1 MFRATAGGSWPAI
14 PIFDKLLPGFCM
26 TSTLISHNVLMV
38 TRETA
43 ADRRYGLGRSLMPVV
58 AFLEQE
64 GWRVRYLCQQDMPES
79 DRQKRLTWLARL
91 ARLPG
96 FSGKPGRQLLLS
108 ALLER
113 LHMGWFAAQEA
124 KKENF
129 TAVHLH
135 DPWLAAGFWLA
146 LKVRRIVGVRWGL
159 TEHGFG
165 CYSHATHED
174 GLHQG
179 PAAQRWLRRAEA
191 WVLAKAYWVTAPTE
205 LALRQVARD
214 LALNR
219 TPPHWV
225 CIPHV
230 CTAMAPVSPAS
241 RAAARLKLG
250 WQADDQVVL
259 GIGRLV
265 PLKQFDLLIALCAD
279 LLPRHPGLLLQ
290 LLGEGDTHHL
300 QKIADSAG
308 FGRRLRFAVVDDVH
322 IYLQAADIYASTSST
337 ESFGLAN
344 LEAMTAGLPC
354 VCTAVGGVPEVM
366 GAGAWLLPLEHA
378 SLAFALDALLQS
390 PEERQTLA
398 QRARLHAAKKPV
410 LDTVAQ
416 AYAAIYTG

>member
-1 MFRATAGGSWPAI
+1 
-14 PIFDKLLPGFCM
+14 
-26 TSTLISHNVLMV
+26 
-38 TRETA
+38 
-43 ADRRYGLGRSLMPVV
+43 
-58 AFLEQE
+58 
-64 GWRVRYLCQQDMPES
+64 
-79 DRQKRLTWLARL
+79 
-91 ARLPG
+91 
-96 FSGKPGRQLLLS
+96 
-108 ALLER
+108 
-113 LHMGWFAAQEA
+113 
-124 KKENF
+124 
-129 TAVHLH
+129 
-135 DPWLAAGFWLA
+135 
-146 LKVRRIVGVRWGL
+146 
-159 TEHGFG
+159 
-165 CYSHATHED
+165 
-174 GLHQG
+174 
-179 PAAQRWLRRAEA
+179 
-191 WVLAKAYWVTAPTE
+191 
-205 LALRQVARD
+205 
-214 LALNR
+214 
-219 TPPHWV
+219 
-225 CIPHV
+225 
-230 CTAMAPVSPAS
+230 MAPVSPAS

-416 AYAAIYTG
+416 AYAAIYKG